1 LHALFAKALRSC
13 AEGRAC
19 HQNSSLCKKKH
30 LKEYD
35 GQTKAEESR
44 PKKLL

>member
-1 LHALFAKALRSC
+1 VLKGVPATKIQVFA
-13 AEGRAC
+13 
-19 HQNSSLCKKKH
+19 KKKH